1 MTTKTT
7 STTNDAGVPPAPPE
21 AHQRA
26 VSRLTVDA
34 KGAKL
39 LAVIAAGYGVS
50 TREYLEGLIHYAV
63 SQWERPGSWEAAS
76 PFDFRNYTEG
86 GYADRWF

>member
-26 VSRLTVDA
+26 GVQVQAEDLEALRAMLRNPAPTIRAAAVRLLRDLRAV
-34 KGAKL
+34 G
-39 LAVIAAGYGVS
+39 LAV
-50 TREYLEGLIHYAV
+50 AV
-63 SQWERPGSWEAAS
+63 
-76 PFDFRNYTEG
+76 
-86 GYADRWF
+86 

>member
-7 STTNDAGVPPAPPE
+7 STTNDAGVSAPPE

-26 VSRLTVDA
+26 VSVLTVDA
-34 KGAKL
+34 KGAQL
-39 LAVIAAGYGVS
+39 LRVIKEHGVS

-63 SQWERPGSWEAAS
+63 SQWRRPGAWEAVA
-76 PFDFRNYTEG
+76 PF
-86 GYADRWF
+86 

>member
-34 KGAKL
+34 KGAQL
-39 LAVIAAGYGVS
+39 LRVIAEGYGVS
-50 TREYLEGLIHYAV
+50 TRDYMEALIHYAF
-63 SQWERPGSWEAAS
+63 SQWRRPGSWEAVV
-76 PFDFRNYTEG
+76 PFDFCNYTEG
-86 GYADRWF
+86 GHADRWF